1 MAQPAVWLEYLK
13 TSNASRVYVIVC
25 AYSDLSDWIS
35 ALCNYFIVLVD
46 VIELM
51 MIFIYAETAHRL
63 ARTRIFI
70 YFVMLHVRH
79 FFARLISAFHKA
91 SGQWPSV
98 MEKVYRLAYD
108 RNNLELVCLIICYR
122 PDVFKS
128 FVHDRVVGGERR
140 WPLRRVFI

>member
-1 MAQPAVWLEYLK
+1 MIAHFSQLLVQRQSGIIVFVYKAIHQAIFRLELFHKLPQNLLSMAQPAVWLEYLK

-51 MIFIYAETAHRL
+51 TIFIYAETAHRL
-63 ARTRIFI
+63 ARPCIFI
-70 YFVMLHVRH
+70 YLVMLHVRH

-91 SGQWPSV
+91 SG
-98 MEKVYRLAYD
+98 
-108 RNNLELVCLIICYR
+108 
-122 PDVFKS
+122 
-128 FVHDRVVGGERR
+128 
-140 WPLRRVFI
+140 